1 MILNAIRRWLEL
13 AACVV
18 AVEVVHA
25 VRIALEAIE
34 RRRRAR
40 WVGIFRWK

>member
-1 MILNAIRRWLEL
+1 MIRYVIRRWLEL

-25 VRIALEAIE
+25 VRVALEAIE
-34 RRRRAR
+34 RKRRA
-40 WVGIFRWK
+40 W